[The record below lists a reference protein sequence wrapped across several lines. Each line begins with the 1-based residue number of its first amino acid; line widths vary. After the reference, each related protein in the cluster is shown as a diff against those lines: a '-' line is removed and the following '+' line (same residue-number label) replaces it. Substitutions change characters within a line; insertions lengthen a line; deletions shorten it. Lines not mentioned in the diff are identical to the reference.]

1 VNSNIYCGCGRDIVG
16 GGGRDLFC
24 FVFGGGCGN
33 GTASSVNICYF
44 FCGSDSGSVPSSLG
58 FSFIR
63 YDIILRRLFSY
74 FFRFCLLRQET
85 LVTIEVSASFALL
98 ILLLLFSSSYS
109 CILYCAISLSSSS
122 SCNCSSLL
130 NHFKSSSVEKSLADT
145 SL

>member
-74 FFRFCLLRQET
+74 FF
-85 LVTIEVSASFALL
+85 
-98 ILLLLFSSSYS
+98 
-109 CILYCAISLSSSS
+109 
-122 SCNCSSLL
+122 SLL
-130 NHFKSSSVEKSLADT
+130 SATTGDSGNDRSIRILRFIDT
-145 SL
+145 AVAVFFLLQLHTVLCYFTQ